1 VTVYEGNA
9 THNLAPMAKE
19 AGLYEYLWRPD
30 ERGITHAR
38 ELIDPLQTGLALLL
52 AEPDRFR
59 ALSPPNGWGSYEGL
73 CAFVRGYLTACKSN
87 PDATVRV
94 SR

>member
-1 VTVYEGNA
+1 M
-9 THNLAPMAKE
+9 THNLGAMAKE

-30 ERGITHAR
+30 ELGITHAR
-38 ELIDPLQTGLALLL
+38 ELIDPLQTGFALLL

-59 ALSPPNGWGSYEGL
+59 ALNPSNGWGSYEGL
-73 CAFVRGYLTACKSN
+73 CEFVRGYLTACEAN
-87 PDATVRV
+87 PDAAVRV